1 MINLK
6 FKRNVIKQKERRLV
20 SINLLSRRIRGKI
33 KQELDGI
40 LQGRFYTVD
49 PTKTL
54 EERIAYIEECERQ
67 IRRERR
73 QRRSARKQLELN
85 KTKD

>member
-1 MINLK
+1 MIGAK

-40 LQGRFYTVD
+40 SQKRFYIAD
-49 PTKTL
+49 LSKTL
-54 EERIAYIEECERQ
+54 EERIAYIDECEG
-67 IRRERR
+67 
-73 QRRSARKQLELN
+73 K
-85 KTKD
+85 

>member
-73 QRRSARKQLELN
+73 QRRLARKQLELN
-85 KTKD
+85 KEQD

>member
-6 FKRNVIKQKERRLV
+6 FKRNVIKQKERRFV
-20 SINLLSRRIRGKI
+20 SINLLSRRIRGRI
-33 KQELDGI
+33 KQHLDGI

-54 EERIAYIEECERQ
+54 EERIAYIDECERQ

-73 QRRSARKQLELN
+73 QRRLARKQLELN
-85 KTKD
+85 KEQD

>member
-54 EERIAYIEECERQ
+54 EERIAYIEKCERQ

-73 QRRSARKQLELN
+73 QRRLARKQSELN
-85 KTKD
+85 KEQD

>member
-6 FKRNVIKQKERRLV
+6 FKRNVIKQKERRFV

-40 LQGRFYTVD
+40 LQGRSYRVD
-49 PTKTL
+49 LNKTL
-54 EERIAYIEECERQ
+54 EERIAYIDECERQ

-73 QRRSARKQLELN
+73 HRRLARKQLEVN

>member
-1 MINLK
+1 MINSK

-73 QRRSARKQLELN
+73 QRRLARKQLELN
-85 KTKD
+85 KEQD

>member
-6 FKRNVIKQKERRLV
+6 FKKNVIKQKERRFV

-40 LQGRFYTVD
+40 LQGRSYRVD
-49 PTKTL
+49 PNKTL
-54 EERIAYIEECERQ
+54 EERIAYVEECERQ
-67 IRRERR
+67 IRRERK
-73 QRRSARKQLELN
+73 QRRLARKQLELN
-85 KTKD
+85 KEQD

>member
-6 FKRNVIKQKERRLV
+6 FKINVIKQKERRLV

-40 LQGRFYTVD
+40 SQGRSYRVD
-49 PTKTL
+49 PNKTL
-54 EERIAYIEECERQ
+54 EERISYIEECERQ

-73 QRRSARKQLELN
+73 QRRLAREQLEPN

>member
-40 LQGRFYTVD
+40 SQGRFYEVD
-49 PTKTL
+49 LSKTL

-73 QRRSARKQLELN
+73 QRRLARKQLELN
-85 KTKD
+85 KEQD

>member
-20 SINLLSRRIRGKI
+20 SINLLSRRVRGKI

-40 LQGRFYTVD
+40 SQGRFYKAD
-49 PTKTL
+49 LTKTL
-54 EERIAYIEECERQ
+54 EERISYIEECERQ

-73 QRRSARKQLELN
+73 QRRLARKKLEAN
-85 KTKD
+85 KEQD